1 MSEDQNKNT
10 DENQEQAIVD
20 DANSDV
26 LQAQENVDGHE
37 KKIEEGSDQDR
48 QDEPDHE
55 AEFGA
60 DPELEDAPR
69 TTFLGN
75 FSVTTRIS
83 SLMLL
88 GIIALGVICAIY
100 FVGDVLLSQSREQ
113 LAQNQVKLAQSQELL
128 AKDQSLLEESQH
140 VQKLVDEIEVNI
152 NRLALNEKDFLL
164 KSDLKFEDLFFQEM
178 DIVNAKLKE
187 LKEGATNEEIKAAAQ
202 ELEKRLRAYE
212 DGFGVVVQDKSTLG
226 MTKNAGLKGKLNNS
240 AFAIEDSLK
249 APYLIK
255 LAGEMTAIR
264 TVEKT
269 FIITH
274 EQDDM
279 KAVLKQGK
287 KFLRNVKYALLSKKE
302 KKKIQ
307 ELVATYLKDFENFA
321 NTTLSFDG
329 GTDQL
334 VAAFGQLKGP
344 INQMADLSK
353 AELAV
358 ISERVTKVSADVEA
372 VSTDVKKVSQEA
384 DENASSIRSLIIG
397 AAIVIFIL
405 VVGIGIVVLRSLTG
419 PIRLITNVTTRLSE
433 GDKEV
438 DIPAVDNRDE
448 VGEMARSLLVFKEN
462 LIENERNEAERRVQR
477 QEREA
482 RAKRLEELAERF
494 DGEVREVLSGLQS
507 STGRMGDTASTMS
520 TIADETKAQ
529 STAVAS
535 ASDLASTNVQTV
547 ASAAEELSASINEIS
562 RQVMESSNVTSRAVS
577 EATKTSQTVQELS
590 DAAQKIG
597 EVVHLI
603 NDIAEQTNLLALN
616 ATIEAARAGE
626 AGKGFAVVAS
636 EVKSLANQTAKATED
651 ISEQIAAMQRQTGS
665 AVDDIEGISKIINQV
680 NEIAS
685 GISAAV
691 EEQGAATQ
699 EIARNTQE
707 AARGTQE
714 VSANISGVSQAAD
727 KSGQASDQVMTA
739 VDELKTQGDRLNS
752 QVQNFLK
759 EIQSA

>member
-1 MSEDQNKNT
+1 MSEEQNKNT
-10 DENQEQAIVD
+10 DESQEEALIDEANPDAPQTEENPEEGVEEMKAQEEVD
-20 DANSDV
+20 D
-26 LQAQENVDGHE
+26 L
-37 KKIEEGSDQDR
+37 DR
-48 QDEPDHE
+48 SE
-55 AEFGA
+55 
-60 DPELEDAPR
+60 DPELEQELEEAPR

-75 FSVTTRIS
+75 FSLTTRIS
-83 SLMLL
+83 ALMLL

-128 AKDQSLLEESQH
+128 AEDQKLLKESQS
-140 VQKLVDEIEVNI
+140 VQKLVDEIEVTI
-152 NRLALNEKDFLL
+152 NHLALNEKDFLL
-164 KSDLKFEDLFFQEM
+164 KSDLKFEDLFFREM
-178 DIVNAKLKE
+178 DIVNVKIKE
-187 LKEGATNEEIKAAAQ
+187 LKELATNEDIKAAAKG
-202 ELEKRLRAYE
+202 LEEKLRAYE

-249 APYLIK
+249 APYLVK

-307 ELVATYLKDFENFA
+307 EMVEVYLTDFENFA
-321 NTTLSFDG
+321 KTTLSFDG
-329 GTDQL
+329 GTDRL
-334 VAAFGQLKGP
+334 VEAFGKLRTP
-344 INQMADLSK
+344 IKQMANLSK
-353 AELAV
+353 VELMA
-358 ISERVTKVSADVEA
+358 ISERVAKVSADVEA
-372 VSTDVKKVSQEA
+372 ISADVEKVSQEA
-384 DENASSIRSLIIG
+384 DANASSIRSLIIG

-405 VVGIGIVVLRSLTG
+405 MVGIGIVVLRSLTG

-433 GDKEV
+433 GDKDV

-507 STGRMGDTASTMS
+507 STGRMGETASTMS
-520 TIADETKAQ
+520 TISDETKAQ
-529 STAVAS
+529 SAAVAS

-562 RQVMESSNVTSRAVS
+562 RQVMDSADVTNRAVN
-577 EATKTSQTVQELS
+577 EATKTSQTVRELS

-636 EVKSLANQTAKATED
+636 EVKSLANQTGKATEE
-651 ISEQIAAMQRQTGS
+651 ISEQIATMQRQTGS
-665 AVDDIEGISKIINQV
+665 AVSDIEGISKIINQV

-714 VSANISGVSQAAD
+714 VSANISGVSQAAE

-752 QVQNFLK
+752 QVQNFLR

>member
-1 MSEDQNKNT
+1 MSEEQKITQDDSQEEVAI
-10 DENQEQAIVD
+10 DEAAHEQI
-20 DANSDV
+20 
-26 LQAQENVDGHE
+26 LG
-37 KKIEEGSDQDR
+37 EEVTN
-48 QDEPDHE
+48 
-55 AEFGA
+55 
-60 DPELEDAPR
+60 ELEGEEVVGESQR

-75 FSVTTRIS
+75 FGVSTRIS

-88 GIIALGVICAIY
+88 GIIALGVICTIY
-100 FVGDVLLSQSREQ
+100 FVGDVLLANSRTQLAENQ
-113 LAQNQVKLAQSQELL
+113 AKLAQNQALL
-128 AKDQSLLEESQH
+128 AADQVELEKSQQI
-140 VQKLVDEIEVNI
+140 QKLVDEIDVSI

-164 KSDLKFEDLFFQEM
+164 KSDLKFEDLFFKEM
-178 DIVNAKLKE
+178 DVINGKLKE
-187 LKEGATNEEIKAAAQ
+187 LESLSEAPELKDSLVTLKAN
-202 ELEKRLRAYE
+202 LLSYE
-212 DGFGVVVQDKSTLG
+212 DSFGNVVEAKSTLG

-255 LAGEMTAIR
+255 LAGEMTSIR

-274 EQDDM
+274 EKEVMDD
-279 KAVLKQGK
+279 VLKKGK
-287 KFLRNVKYALLSKKE
+287 KFNRNVKYALLSKDE
-302 KKKIQ
+302 KKSIQ
-307 ELVATYLKDFENFA
+307 VLVETYLKDFENFA
-321 NTTLSFDG
+321 TTTLNFDG

-334 VAAFGQLKGP
+334 VSVFGTLDEP
-344 INQMADLSK
+344 INAMAEFSKSKLSTI
-353 AELAV
+353 A
-358 ISERVTKVSADVEA
+358 SRVASVTADVEA
-372 VSTDVKKVSQEA
+372 VSVDVKKVSLEA
-384 DENASSIRSLIIG
+384 DENAASVRNLIIG

-405 VVGIGIVVLRSLTG
+405 MVAIGVVVLRSLTG
-419 PIRLITNVTTRLSE
+419 PIRLITDVTTRLSE
-433 GDKEV
+433 GDKDV
-438 DIPAVDNRDE
+438 DIPAVDNKDE
-448 VGEMARSLLVFKEN
+448 VGEMARALLVFKEN
-462 LIENERNEAERRVQR
+462 LIENERNEVERREQR
-477 QEREA
+477 QEREERA
-482 RAKRLEELAERF
+482 RRLEELAEAF
-494 DGEVREVLSGLQS
+494 DSEVRDVLSGLQS

-529 STAVAS
+529 SAAVAS
-535 ASDLASTNVQTV
+535 ASDLASMNVQTV

-562 RQVMESSNVTSRAVS
+562 RQVSDSASVTNRAVS

-590 DAAQKIG
+590 EAAQKIG

-636 EVKSLANQTAKATED
+636 EVKSLANQTAKATEE
-651 ISEQIAAMQRQTGS
+651 ISEQIAMMQKQTGS
-665 AVDDIEGISKIINQV
+665 AVGDIEGISKIINQV

-714 VSANISGVSQAAD
+714 VSSNISGVSQAAE

-739 VDELKTQGDRLNS
+739 VDELKSQGDRLNS
-752 QVQNFLK
+752 QVQNFLQQIK
-759 EIQSA
+759 TA

>member
-1 MSEDQNKNT
+1 MSEEQKNT
-10 DENQEQAIVD
+10 TDGNQEEVAIDEAVHEETLGE
-20 DANSDV
+20 DV
-26 LQAQENVDGHE
+26 VSEFP
-37 KKIEEGSDQDR
+37 EEV
-48 QDEPDHE
+48 
-55 AEFGA
+55 
-60 DPELEDAPR
+60 EDTGEVQR

-75 FSVTTRIS
+75 FAVSTRIS
-83 SLMLL
+83 ALMLL
-88 GIIALGVICAIY
+88 GIIALGVICTIY
-100 FVGDVLLSQSREQ
+100 FVGDVLLSNSRTQ
-113 LAQNQVKLAQSQELL
+113 LAENQAILTQNQESLSEDQKKLDKSQ
-128 AKDQSLLEESQH
+128 QI
-140 VQKLVDEIEVNI
+140 QKLVDEIDVNI

-164 KSDLKFEDLFFQEM
+164 KSDLKFEDLFFKEM
-178 DIVNAKLKE
+178 DVINTKLKE
-187 LKEGATNEEIKAAAQ
+187 LEGLSDAPEIKDSLAKLKAN
-202 ELEKRLRAYE
+202 LLAYE
-212 DGFGVVVQDKSTLG
+212 DSFGVVVQAKSTLG

-274 EQDDM
+274 EKADM
-279 KAVLKQGK
+279 DSVLKKGK
-287 KFLRNVKYALLSKKE
+287 KFNRNVKYALLSKDE
-302 KKKIQ
+302 KKSIQ
-307 ELVATYLKDFENFA
+307 ALVVTYLKDFENFA
-321 NTTLSFDG
+321 KTTLSFDG
-329 GTDQL
+329 GTDKL
-334 VAAFGQLKGP
+334 VAVFSTLHAPLET
-344 INQMADLSK
+344 MAEFSK
-353 AELAV
+353 KELDA
-358 ISERVTKVSADVEA
+358 IAKRVATVTGEVDAVSA
-372 VSTDVKKVSQEA
+372 DVKKVSLEA
-384 DENASSIRSLIIG
+384 DENAAFVRSLIIG

-405 VVGIGIVVLRSLTG
+405 MVAIGIVVLRSLTG
-419 PIRLITNVTTRLSE
+419 PIRLITDVTTRLSE

-438 DIPAVDNRDE
+438 EIPAVDNKDE

-462 LIENERNEAERRVQR
+462 LIENERNDAERREQR
-477 QEREA
+477 KEREA
-482 RAKRLEELAERF
+482 RSRRLEELAKQF
-494 DGEVREVLSGLQS
+494 DGEVRDVLSGLQS
-507 STGRMGDTASTMS
+507 STGRMGDTATSMS

-529 STAVAS
+529 SAAVAS
-535 ASDLASTNVQTV
+535 ASDLASMNVQTV

-562 RQVMESSNVTSRAVS
+562 RQVSDSANVTSQAVS

-636 EVKSLANQTAKATED
+636 EVKSLANQTAKATEE
-651 ISEQIAAMQRQTGS
+651 ISEQIATMQKQTGS
-665 AVDDIEGISKIINQV
+665 AVGDIQGISKIINQV

-714 VSANISGVSQAAD
+714 VSSNISGVSEAAE

-739 VDELKTQGDRLNS
+739 VGELKDQGDRLNS
-752 QVQNFLK
+752 QVQNFVERQPLCPVASTTLAAFDAAV
-759 EIQSA
+759 I

>member
-10 DENQEQAIVD
+10 DENQDEATMD
-20 DANSDV
+20 EPNSDASHV
-26 LQAQENVDGHE
+26 QDGGDGQLEGVGASGDQAQ
-37 KKIEEGSDQDR
+37 Q
-48 QDEPDHE
+48 E
-55 AEFGA
+55 AELVAEPEFGV
-60 DPELEDAPR
+60 DEEEAPR

-75 FSVTTRIS
+75 FSLTTRIS
-83 SLMLL
+83 ALMLL
-88 GIIALGVICAIY
+88 GIIALGVICTIY
-100 FVGDVLLSQSREQ
+100 FVGDVLLSKSREQ

-128 AKDQSLLEESQH
+128 AKDQVLLEEAQLI
-140 VQKLVDEIEVNI
+140 QKLVDEIEVVI

-164 KSDLKFEDLFFQEM
+164 KSDLKFEDLFFREM
-178 DIVNAKLKE
+178 DIVNVKIKE
-187 LKEGATNEEIKAAAQ
+187 LKEHATNDDIKVAAQ
-202 ELEKRLRAYE
+202 DLEKKLRAYE

-307 ELVATYLKDFENFA
+307 DLVATYLKDFENFA
-321 NTTLSFDG
+321 KTTLNFDS

-334 VAAFGQLKGP
+334 VEAFGKLEGP
-344 INQMADLSK
+344 IGQMANLSK
-353 AELAV
+353 VELMA
-358 ISERVTKVSADVEA
+358 ISERVAKVSADVEA
-372 VSTDVKKVSQEA
+372 VSANVEKVSKEA

-397 AAIVIFIL
+397 AAVVIFIL
-405 VVGIGIVVLRSLTG
+405 MVAIGVVVLRSLTG
-419 PIRLITNVTTRLSE
+419 PIRQITNVTTRLSE
-433 GDKEV
+433 GDKDV

-462 LIENERNEAERRVQR
+462 LIENERNEAERRQQR

-482 RAKRLEELAERF
+482 RARRMEELAARF

-529 STAVAS
+529 SSAVAS

-562 RQVMESSNVTSRAVS
+562 RQVMESADVTSRAVS

-651 ISEQIAAMQRQTGS
+651 ISEQIATMQRQTGS
-665 AVDDIEGISKIINQV
+665 AVSDIEGISKIINQV

-752 QVQNFLK
+752 QVQNFLR

>member
-1 MSEDQNKNT
+1 MSEEQKITT
-10 DENQEQAIVD
+10 DDNQEEVSIDEETHEEVIGAEV
-20 DANSDV
+20 ASDFS
-26 LQAQENVDGHE
+26 
-37 KKIEEGSDQDR
+37 EEV
-48 QDEPDHE
+48 
-55 AEFGA
+55 GA
-60 DPELEDAPR
+60 VGETQR

-75 FSVTTRIS
+75 FAVSTRIS
-83 SLMLL
+83 ALMLL
-88 GIIALGVICAIY
+88 GIIALGVICTIY
-100 FVGDVLLSQSREQ
+100 FVGDVLLANSRAQ
-113 LAQNQVKLAQSQELL
+113 LAENQANLVHNQELL
-128 AKDQSLLEESQH
+128 VEDQAKLEKSQH
-140 VQKLVDEIEVNI
+140 IQKLVDEIEVSI

-164 KSDLKFEDLFFQEM
+164 KSDLKFEDLFFKEM
-178 DIVNAKLKE
+178 DVINGKLKE
-187 LKEGATNEEIKAAAQ
+187 LESLSEAPQTKESLIKLKAN
-202 ELEKRLRAYE
+202 LLAYE
-212 DGFGVVVQDKSTLG
+212 DSFGAVVQAKSTLG

-255 LAGEMTAIR
+255 LAGEMTSIR

-274 EQDDM
+274 EKEDM
-279 KAVLKQGK
+279 SSVLKKGK
-287 KFLRNVKYALLSKKE
+287 KFNRNVKYALLSKDE
-302 KKKIQ
+302 KKSIQ
-307 ELVATYLKDFENFA
+307 VLVETYLKDFENFA
-321 NTTLSFDG
+321 KTTLSFDG

-334 VAAFGQLKGP
+334 VAVFGTLKGP
-344 INQMADLSK
+344 IDSMAKFSK
-353 AELAV
+353 GELEAIAARVAV
-358 ISERVTKVSADVEA
+358 VTADVET
-372 VSTDVKKVSQEA
+372 VSADVKKVSLEA
-384 DENASSIRSLIIG
+384 DENAASVRSLIIG

-405 VVGIGIVVLRSLTG
+405 MVGIGIVVLRSLTG
-419 PIRLITNVTTRLSE
+419 PIRLITDVTTRLSE
-433 GDKEV
+433 GDKDV
-438 DIPAVDNRDE
+438 DIPAVDNKDE

-462 LIENERNEAERRVQR
+462 LIENERNEAERREQR
-477 QEREA
+477 KEREA
-482 RAKRLEELAERF
+482 RSRRLEELAKAF
-494 DGEVREVLSGLQS
+494 DSEVRDVLSGLQS

-529 STAVAS
+529 SAAVAS
-535 ASDLASTNVQTV
+535 ASDLASMNVQTV

-562 RQVMESSNVTSRAVS
+562 RQVSDSANVTSRAVS

-636 EVKSLANQTAKATED
+636 EVKSLANQTAKATEE
-651 ISEQIAAMQRQTGS
+651 ISEQIATMQKQTGS
-665 AVDDIEGISKIINQV
+665 AVGDIEGISKIINQV

-714 VSANISGVSQAAD
+714 VSSNISGVSEAAE

-739 VDELKTQGDRLNS
+739 VDELKSQGDRLNS

-759 EIQSA
+759 EIQTA